1 MTGAPRIPTSTNT
14 AQMASCLLA
23 LCLFNEKS
31 ALKVRVSIGV
41 HEMLGKVLRERRAP
55 FFSTVVT
62 KVRVHLD
69 TPRRSVAEQGG
80 T

>member
-1 MTGAPRIPTSTNT
+1 M
-14 AQMASCLLA
+14 
-23 LCLFNEKS
+23 FNEKS

-41 HEMLGKVLRERRAP
+41 HEMLDKVLRERRAP